1 MGKCLLLILFVQR
14 INLAIFISGKGSNA
28 VELINYFN
36 GHPIIKVALLVSNNP
51 HSPCLGFSENI
62 GIKTIV
68 CDNVQAADT
77 NFLTVLCKQ
86 YEINFIALAGYLRKI
101 PEALIKNYQE
111 NIFNI
116 HPSLLPKFGGI
127 GMYGDRV
134 HEAVLASR
142 EKKSGITVHLVN
154 AEYDKGRILAQFD
167 FLLAADEDLNSIK
180 EKIRRLE
187 HENYGKVIANFI
199 LGSNE

>member
-1 MGKCLLLILFVQR
+1 MQR

-28 VELINYFN
+28 VELIKFFSS
-36 GHPIIKVALLVSNNP
+36 HPLIKVALLVSNNP
-51 HSPCLGFSENI
+51 YSPCLSFSENI

-68 CDNVQAADT
+68 CDNIQAADT
-77 NFLTVLCKQ
+77 NFLPDLCKQ

-101 PEALIKNYQE
+101 PESLINNYPE

-116 HPSLLPKFGGI
+116 HPSLLPKYGGV

-134 HEAVLASR
+134 HLAVLASSD
-142 EKKSGITVHLVN
+142 KISGITVHLVN

-187 HENYGKVIANFI
+187 HENYGRVIANFI
-199 LGSNE
+199 TGSNE